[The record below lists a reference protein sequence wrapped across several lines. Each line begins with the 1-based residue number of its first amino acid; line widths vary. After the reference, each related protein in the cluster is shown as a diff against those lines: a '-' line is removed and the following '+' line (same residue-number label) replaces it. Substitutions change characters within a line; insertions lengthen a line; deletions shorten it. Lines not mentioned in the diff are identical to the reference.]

1 MFKRVLIA
9 NRGEVA
15 VRIIRAC
22 QELGVETVSVYST
35 ADRESFHARLA
46 DESVCIGPAQA
57 SKSYLN
63 IHNIIS
69 AAIITKSDAIHP
81 GYGFLA
87 ENSIFARECEKN
99 DIVFIGPKY
108 DLMDIAGNKSKSIEL
123 MKKNKIPV
131 IPGSEGGIED
141 ERHAIRV
148 ARKIGYP
155 IILKASFGGGG
166 KGMRIAENDREIK
179 AMLPLAKSEA
189 KNAFGNDNIYIEK
202 YIKNPRHI
210 EFQIIGDDKGNIFS
224 PGLRECSIQRR
235 HQKIIE
241 EAPVINL
248 NRKTK
253 ESMETTVL
261 KAATLLNYNNLG
273 TFEFLLDNKEN
284 YYFIE
289 INTRLQVEHPVTE
302 MVTGI
307 DLVKEQIKI
316 SAGYD
321 ISELKNKFHSN
332 KIIENGQAANGHA
345 IEFRIN
351 AEDPENNFAP
361 CPGRIEHIHIPGGP
375 GVRFD
380 TFVRDG
386 SEIVPFYD
394 SLIGKLIIW
403 GRDREESL
411 QRSVRALKE
420 FEIIGVKTTIS
431 FHLKILE
438 NKNFINGNYSTSFI
452 EDEKLL

>member
-22 QELGVETVSVYST
+22 RELEIETVAVYST
-35 ADRESFHARLA
+35 ADVNSLHTRLA
-46 DESVCIGPAQA
+46 DNKICIGQAQV

-63 IHNIIS
+63 IPNIIS

-87 ENSIFARECEKN
+87 ENSVFARECEKN
-99 DIVFIGPKY
+99 NIIFIGPRY
-108 DLMDIAGNKSKSIEL
+108 DLMDIAGNKSKSIEI

-131 IPGSEGGIED
+131 IPGSEGGVND
-141 ERHAIRV
+141 EKQAIRV
-148 ARKIGYP
+148 SRKIGYP

-166 KGMRIAENDREIK
+166 KGMRIAKNDKELK
-179 AMLPLAKSEA
+179 AMLPVAKTEA
-189 KNAFGNDNIYIEK
+189 KNSFGNDHIYIEK

-210 EFQIIGDDKGNIFS
+210 EFQVIGDNYGNIFS

-248 NRKTK
+248 SRKTK
-253 ESMETTVL
+253 ELMEMTVL
-261 KAATLLNYNNLG
+261 KAARLLNYNNLG
-273 TFEFLLDNKEN
+273 TFEFLLDDKEN
-284 YYFIE
+284 FYFIE
-289 INTRLQVEHPVTE
+289 INTRLQVEHPITE

-316 SAGYD
+316 SAGD
-321 ISELKNKFHSN
+321 NISELRNRIHFNKTS
-332 KIIENGQAANGHA
+332 ENGQFANGHA

-351 AEDPENNFAP
+351 AEDTENNFAP
-361 CPGRIEHIHIPGGP
+361 SPGKIELIHVPGGP

-380 TFVRDG
+380 TFVENG
-386 SEIVPFYD
+386 TEIVPFYD

-403 GRDREESL
+403 GKDREESL
-411 QRSVRALKE
+411 KRSISALKE
-420 FEIIGVKTTIS
+420 FNIGGIKTTIP

-438 NKNFINGNYSTSFI
+438 NKNFISGNFSTSFI